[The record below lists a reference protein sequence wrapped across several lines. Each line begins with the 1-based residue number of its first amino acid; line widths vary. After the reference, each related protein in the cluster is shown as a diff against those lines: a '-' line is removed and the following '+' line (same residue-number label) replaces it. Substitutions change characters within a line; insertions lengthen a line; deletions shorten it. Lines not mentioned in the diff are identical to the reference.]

1 MKFFAPK
8 IIGLATAMLIFCFA
22 VIPFA
27 NLGTRTVDLYPAAG
41 LAALS
46 SIIAMFVHG
55 LVEQAFKPEPEKP
68 SGLRRV

>member
-1 MKFFAPK
+1 MRFFAPK

-22 VIPFA
+22 IIPFA

-46 SIIAMFVHG
+46 SMVAMFVHG
-55 LVEQAFKPEPEKP
+55 LIYRALEPEPEKP
-68 SGLRRV
+68 SGLRRL